1 MTDDTKRYQGGGD
14 RHDGPARTSPYP
26 VSRLAGPIDLVDVA
40 KQIQEADKLLSTRA
54 NSKLRVIA
62 DQIRAL
68 QEEARGVLD
77 EAQRDQD
84 LHRARCN
91 FERRPGKIYHL
102 YRKADDSLYFSM
114 LSPADWNGEPPD
126 AYVDSYRLEADMSWT
141 PVAELDQ
148 PDENADLIQ
157 RLLEVSREQ
166 R

>member
-1 MTDDTKRYQGGGD
+1 MSDDTKRYQGGGE
-14 RHDGPARTSPYP
+14 RHRGPARSAPYP
-26 VSRLAGPIDLVDVA
+26 VSRLSAPIDLVDAA

-54 NSKLRVIA
+54 DSKLRVIA

-68 QEEARGVLD
+68 QEEARSVLE

-91 FERRPGKIYHL
+91 FERRAGKIYHL
-102 YRKADDSLYFSM
+102 YRKADDGLYFSM

-141 PVAELDQ
+141 RVEDLDRPDDSAELVQ
-148 PDENADLIQ
+148 Q
-157 RLLEVSREQ
+157 LLEKHRREE
-166 R
+166 